1 MYIKKNAVFKLLS
14 TLKLIRCLRHVEG
27 TTDKRDVVNIVQKK
41 HYQMG
46 ERAYIDG
53 VAIQRPI
60 FHSTAAP
67 LCTNDSGEK
76 QVKVPIQKKKNK
88 NRTHIHPHTQS
99 PMGQACVCA
108 CARFTHILV
117 DKEGT
122 IKQWTCEQFVVCL
135 CVCTM
140 LVGVHT
146 RWLDM
151 SNDIPQRQTLVIK
164 KMR

>member
-1 MYIKKNAVFKLLS
+1 MLKGPLISAMSSTLSKKNIIKWAREHILMVLRFSVPFSTRPPHLFAQTIAEKNKSKYRFK
-14 TLKLIRCLRHVEG
+14 K
-27 TTDKRDVVNIVQKK
+27 
-41 HYQMG
+41 
-46 ERAYIDG
+46 
-53 VAIQRPI
+53 
-60 FHSTAAP
+60 
-67 LCTNDSGEK
+67 
-76 QVKVPIQKKKNK
+76 KKKNC
-88 NRTHIHPHTQS
+88 THIHPHTQS